1 MANIINTITSRAIY
15 IGQNNIDTDQI
26 IPAQFLKITDK
37 AGLGKN
43 AFFGWRYDKNNNP
56 IESFPLNS
64 ADPSDYQILVTGDN
78 FGCGSSREHAP
89 WALHAWGLRVLIS
102 TSFADIFRNN
112 ALKNGMLPI
121 ALPKSDYDN
130 LIARM
135 EIPTALPGKI
145 GTQCEAQQISVDLN
159 AQQLTIADL
168 RLNFDIDT
176 FSKHCLVNGVDQLG
190 YILSFSDA
198 IDHFEAE
205 HHI

>member
-1 MANIINTITSRAIY
+1 MSNVINTIESKAIY

-43 AFFGWRYDKNNNP
+43 AFFGWRYGKDGNP
-56 IESFPLNS
+56 IASFPLNS
-64 ADPSDYQILVTGDN
+64 TNSSEYKVLIAGDN

-112 ALKNGMLPI
+112 ALKNGILPI
-121 ALPKSDYDN
+121 TLPRADYEACLAQAQPVPN
-130 LIARM
+130 EPSA
-135 EIPTALPGKI
+135 I
-145 GTQCEAQQISVDLN
+145 GTLCKTPVSVDL
-159 AQQLTIADL
+159 AEQQLRVGKITV
-168 RLNFDIDT
+168 NFDIDA
-176 FSKHCLVNGVDQLG
+176 FSKDCLLRGVDQLG

-198 IDHFEAE
+198 IDQYE
-205 HHI
+205 HSRSA